1 MYTTFKGCNHLK
13 AVVLPPDARIVNS
26 FCFADTL
33 INKIV
38 IPGTVEELCSSVFYN
53 CTNLEKIIIQE
64 GRATRFKIGKDY
76 IFGRTKIETIVLP
89 SRTIVMDD
97 YLYRD
102 SKIKN
107 TYIKATTPPQLS
119 LGWGDG
125 TYNLY
130 VPIGCL
136 EVYKAATN
144 WSKFQ
149 SIQEYDFVTNPD
161 NVE

>member
-1 MYTTFKGCNHLK
+1 MHTTFKGCNNLK
-13 AVVLPPDARIVNS
+13 AVVLPSNVRIVNS
-26 FCFADTL
+26 SCFADTL

-38 IPGTVEELCSSVFYN
+38 IPGTVEELYSSVFYN
-53 CTNLEKIIIQE
+53 CINLEQVIIQE
-64 GRATRFKIGKDY
+64 GQATSFKTGKDY
-76 IFGRTKIETIVLP
+76 IFGGTKVETIALP
-89 SRTIVMDD
+89 SRTTYIEG
-97 YLYRD
+97 YFYRD

-107 TYIKATTPPQLS
+107 TYVKATTPPQLI

-125 TYNLY
+125 AYNLY
-130 VPIGCL
+130 VPTGCL

-144 WSKFQ
+144 WSKFR